1 MTEIIQRNNR
11 RNPRYWLLL
20 SVSSAAALALGGEA
34 QAQSDARPTMWIEL
48 GGAFDQISREAQGWV
63 PPNLTDPIS
72 NPSPEP
78 FGKTPAIGYDFDA
91 AIEIQPKGS
100 DWIYGASVRYG
111 RAQRGPK
118 HAHDQTY
125 KTHAV
130 GYAGGKYYLTT
141 YAFLNATEQS
151 RSTHAIVDFNVGR
164 DVGLGSFHN
173 GKATVNFGV
182 RVAQLNERAEALLT
196 AFSTAPAKYS
206 SGKIVHKADALMARS
221 YTGIG
226 PAVSWDGATP
236 LVGSLDDG
244 FSLDWG
250 ANASVLFGRQK
261 ARLSLHT
268 RDARYNGGGAYT
280 VLSQLTSAPSR
291 DRTVIVPNLG
301 GFTGLSWRLPS
312 GKVSLGYRADFFF
325 GAIDGGLSASQ
336 KETRG
341 FYGPFASVSIGLG
354 G

>member
-1 MTEIIQRNNR
+1 MTEIIQNSIR
-11 RNPRYWLLL
+11 RSLRYRLLL
-20 SVSSAAALALGGEA
+20 SVSSAAVLVLAAEA
-34 QAQSDARPTMWIEL
+34 QAEEARPTVWIEL
-48 GGAFDQISREAQGWV
+48 GGAFDQISRDSVGWV

-91 AIEIQPKGS
+91 AIEIRPRDS
-100 DWIYGASVRYG
+100 DWIYSASVRYG

-118 HAHDQTY
+118 RFHDQTY

-141 YAFLNATEQS
+141 YAFLNATAQS
-151 RSTHAIVDFNVGR
+151 RSTHAIVDFNAGR
-164 DVGLGSFHN
+164 DVGLGSFH
-173 GKATVNFGV
+173 GGISTMHFGI
-182 RVAQLNERAEALLT
+182 RMAQLNERAEASLT

-206 SGKIVHKADALMARS
+206 SGKVVHKADALMTRS

-236 LVGSLDDG
+236 LVGSLNDG
-244 FSLDWG
+244 FSFDWG
-250 ANASVLFGRQK
+250 ANASLLFGRQK
-261 ARLSLHT
+261 VRIALHT
-268 RDARYNGGGAYT
+268 QDARYYGAGANM
-280 VLSQLTSAPSR
+280 VISHLSSTPLR
-291 DRTVIVPNLG
+291 NRTVVVPNLG
-301 GFTGLSWRLPS
+301 GFAGLSWRLPN

-325 GAIDGGLSASQ
+325 GAIDGGLSTSE
-336 KETRG
+336 KETRA
-341 FYGPFASVSIGLG
+341 FYGPFASVAIGIG